1 MGPRDDC
8 SAELHDRLQIHG
20 SELVRGAG
28 DMAEGDARVAGGET
42 LGKFRPDGLL
52 LVHAGG
58 GAGLFSAMIGGWAN
72 GSTGSQPVTRKVVR

>member
-1 MGPRDDC
+1 MGSRD
-8 SAELHDRLQIHG
+8 
-20 SELVRGAG
+20 
-28 DMAEGDARVAGGET
+28 VAGASCTTACRFMAANSSAAPATWLKGFPSGSPDET
-42 LGKFRPDGLL
+42 LGKFRADGLL